1 MFFKR
6 AAIRESVL
14 HAKSLRFVDNW
25 QNLPVLVGKEHKKE
39 SKADT
44 FLTTALISK
53 QHITP
58 NFPLSQLSRHLAR
71 GDKLLHDKVA
81 PDAHRGEQTH
91 NTDLHRHQ
99 HSRKHVGE
107 PVVAR
112 KERMKKSHL
121 CVPYEL
127 SNTKNG
133 DWKESNFI
141 PSGVKVSFL
150 RWILY
155 VRSLTAG

>member
-25 QNLPVLVGKEHKKE
+25 QYLPVLVGKEHTKE

-44 FLTTALISK
+44 FITTALISK

-58 NFPLSQLSRHLAR
+58 NFPLPQLSRHLAR

-81 PDAHRGEQTH
+81 PDAWEETQHRLKH
-91 NTDLHRHQ
+91 C
-99 HSRKHVGE
+99 RKHVGE
-107 PVVAR
+107 PAVAR

-121 CVPYEL
+121 CVLYEL
-127 SNTKNG
+127 
-133 DWKESNFI
+133 
-141 PSGVKVSFL
+141 
-150 RWILY
+150 
-155 VRSLTAG
+155 